1 MTGQYF
7 DEISPLFPRISKK
20 RENLEKKNIN
30 KIMNP
35 HPYLFSFFL

>member
-20 RENLEKKNIN
+20 RENLEKKTLI
-30 KIMNP
+30 KE
-35 HPYLFSFFL
+35 